1 MHHALEEPEEE
12 WNGGL
17 GFFINPNLNNSSVAS
32 LRLHPPPPTN
42 DFLPSVW
49 QRERHSLFSE
59 LAESLCARNLCRQS
73 NLVPLPAEV
82 DGRKAEAIFTT
93 DHHLALRARYDAMP
107 VV

>member
-1 MHHALEEPEEE
+1 MHYALEEPEEE

-17 GFFINPNLNNSSVAS
+17 GVFINPNLNNSSVAS

-49 QRERHSLFSE
+49 QRHSLSE

-73 NLVPLPAEV
+73 NLVPLPA
-82 DGRKAEAIFTT
+82 DGGRTEGGGHFYYRSPFGTASTI
-93 DHHLALRARYDAMP
+93 
-107 VV
+107 